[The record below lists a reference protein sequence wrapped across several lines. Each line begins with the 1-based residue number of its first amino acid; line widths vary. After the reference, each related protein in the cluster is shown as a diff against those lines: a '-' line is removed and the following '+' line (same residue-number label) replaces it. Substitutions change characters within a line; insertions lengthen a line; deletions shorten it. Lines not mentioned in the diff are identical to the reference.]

1 MIDIIKKI
9 REYSLDEI
17 MGEQFGKYSKY
28 IIQDRAIP
36 DVRDGLKPVQRRILY
51 AMYKNNNTFDKKTV
65 KSALTVGDVIGKYHP
80 HGDTSVYDAMVRM
93 SQTWKQRCPYIV
105 FQGNNG
111 SQDGDPQAAYR
122 YTEAKLSKISNEM
135 IKDINKDTVNFAPT
149 FDDSRQEPTVMPAR
163 FPALLVN
170 GSTGISAGYATNIPP
185 HNLGEIIDATIK
197 RIESPN
203 CTLEKLM
210 TIIKGPDFPTG
221 GIVEG
226 LKGIEEAY
234 QTGKGKIIIRAK
246 YEFQKNKTK
255 DQIVITEIPYEVTI
269 TNIVKKIEE
278 IRIDKKIDGIQE
290 ARNESG
296 KEGLKIVVDLKAGAD
311 KNLILM
317 YLLKNTDLQVSYN
330 FNMVAIVNRRP
341 KQLGILPILDAY
353 ITHQK
358 EVVTRRTQFDLAFAK
373 KEFHITE
380 GLVKAL
386 GILDE
391 VIRVIRASKNRAD
404 AENNLVKE
412 LDFTMEQSKAIVALQ
427 LYRLTNTDVDEL
439 LKRLET
445 LKKVIEFLTTI
456 LNDEK
461 VLEKVLKDELKAI
474 KKEYDT
480 PRRSE
485 IVEEITEIK
494 IDATS
499 MIQKENTIVS
509 ITNEGYIKRVNLK
522 SYSAEEPTTMK
533 PGDYQVFLTQLTT
546 LDTLLLF
553 TNQGRYIYLPVH
565 EINDSKWKE
574 LGKHINSY
582 VMLNT
587 EESIVKTMVLEKE
600 QLLTFATKNG
610 ATKQTLS
617 NDFIVT
623 RYSKPLT
630 AIKLKEE
637 DELINVEISTK
648 QNIFVTK
655 NGNYLLMNTNEIPIV
670 GAKAAGVKGI
680 SLKDDDEVVS
690 YISVENTEDYLTVFT
705 SKSTAKR
712 IKFQELDKSSRTKK
726 GSSLLKKI
734 KTTKYDIIGALQLN
748 NKDEVTIKSGTD
760 IIEIKTTD
768 ISIMDLQSTGST
780 ISKYEIDK
788 ISLKSNLI
796 KYEEIKNTIFKKE
809 IEENIEKNIENDPK
823 SNKKEIEQLTIDD
836 FLEDFKV

>member
-353 ITHQK
+353 IAHQK

-509 ITNEGYIKRVNLK
+509 ITNEGYIKRINLK

-587 EESIVKTMVLEKE
+587 EESIVKTIVLEKE
-600 QLLTFATKNG
+600 QLLTFATKKG
-610 ATKQTLS
+610 AIKQTLS

-726 GSSLLKKI
+726 GSSLLKKV
-734 KTTKYDIIGALQLN
+734 KTTKYDIIGALHLN

-760 IIEIKTTD
+760 IIEIKAAD

-809 IEENIEKNIENDPK
+809 IEENIEKNVENDPK